1 MQLQEPRSANCWVR
15 LTSFLCVLPGTFIT
29 EWKEGGRLCEAFLAG
44 DERSYQAV
52 ADQLVLIAQFFRF
65 DGWLINIEN
74 SLSVS
79 IASLPVLAQPSP
91 WPCAVPPLLSS
102 ASLLG
107 QQELLPASELEP
119 AQISVISQRH
129 RMFSGAVSRHLGW
142 LSFALV
148 LLQADSSPSSSS
160 VWLARAVC
168 VASLHAPSPFMAFCL
183 SLIAAPMSF
192 LLQKEGQLG
201 RGWLRLSDS

>member
-1 MQLQEPRSANCWVR
+1 MQLQEPHSANCWVR

-29 EWKEGGRLCEAFLAG
+29 EWKEGERLCEAFLAG

-91 WPCAVPPLLSS
+91 WPCAVPPPLSS

-107 QQELLPASELEP
+107 QQELPLASELEP

-129 RMFSGAVSRHLGW
+129 RMFSGAVSRHPGW

-148 LLQADSSPSSSS
+148 LLQADSSPSS
-160 VWLARAVC
+160 VRLARAVC

-192 LLQKEGQLG
+192 LLQKEGELG
-201 RGWLRLSDS
+201 RGWLRWLSDS

>member
-1 MQLQEPRSANCWVR
+1 MQLQEPRSANCWVH

-91 WPCAVPPLLSS
+91 WPCAVPLLLSS

-107 QQELLPASELEP
+107 QQEPLLASELEP

-148 LLQADSSPSSSS
+148 LLQADSSPSS
-160 VWLARAVC
+160 VRLARAVC
-168 VASLHAPSPFMAFCL
+168 VASPHALSPFMAFCL

-201 RGWLRLSDS
+201 RRGLRWLSDS